1 MTHPAA
7 STLLGG
13 SPTCLAMPRER
24 AVVYRVGRGK
34 QRPGGKARV
43 EKPVKVSS
51 EVRAHAEEKEGG
63 EEEHLGGAVI
73 CWGTVGTLER

>member
-7 STLLGG
+7 STFLGG

-24 AVVYRVGRGK
+24 AVVYGVGRGK

-43 EKPVKVSS
+43 EKQVKVSS
-51 EVRAHAEEKEGG
+51 EVRAHAEERREGRKS
-63 EEEHLGGAVI
+63 I
-73 CWGTVGTLER
+73 